1 MIDAIPHK
9 RKDTRQIRED
19 TSHTGQDTRH
29 NKNDQ
34 SRKTKDTRPKIKV
47 TRQHRCEKIH
57 DMTHKTICATQ
68 YVEHIMCNT
77 IKDIIFPLQYLPKMN
92 SESVDSGDETEDFHE
107 ERYLQ
112 EIDKHLQVNA
122 ARAANK
128 AHKRNHISRSIQPR
142 SNAHSNG
149 ALNHTEPMQQLHHN
163 SAQTRT
169 VISTIVLTL
178 FVVVFILKATCE
190 CTCTIHI

>member
-1 MIDAIPHK
+1 
-9 RKDTRQIRED
+9 
-19 TSHTGQDTRH
+19 
-29 NKNDQ
+29 
-34 SRKTKDTRPKIKV
+34 
-47 TRQHRCEKIH
+47 
-57 DMTHKTICATQ
+57 MTHKTICATQ

-112 EIDKHLQVNA
+112 ERDKLHEERYLQERDKHLQVNA
-122 ARAANK
+122 VRAANK